1 MRQVFLAL
9 AILLPRPLMSQAS
22 PLAPS
27 PAQQLEPGKILPTV
41 QCVAHPEQ
49 SYALYLPSKYSR
61 DRRWAIVISSDPAA
75 RGTVPLELQKNAAE
89 QLGYVLAA
97 SNNSRNGPWK
107 PRLEATDELLN
118 DVRARLSIDTRRVYF
133 AGFSGGARV
142 SSQIALLCK
151 CAAGVLL
158 SGAGFSRGQSPR
170 ADTSFPVFS
179 AIGTLDFNYSEM
191 IPLQDSLRKA
201 GYPYWLRIFEG
212 THQWPPSEVMEE
224 ALAWF
229 RIQAMKTL
237 REPRD
242 QSFIEFQ
249 FSKALARASAFVQSG
264 DLLDAWR
271 EYLQIAAT
279 YDTLVDVSSIHE
291 KAETIGKEKA
301 VRDAAKRERN
311 QFEEQVR
318 LSDDI
323 TTHLAS
329 LPEHDENQL
338 ESDRELQ
345 EQISRLRRNA
355 DQEKHPEKAVVYKRA
370 LAGVFVGAMES
381 GNAFLDEKKFDLAI
395 RAYDVAS
402 QARPDSEWAWE
413 QLAIARALAGQRK
426 EAISALRRARD
437 LAADKTAFEEWLKRE
452 HGFDRLR
459 PSPEFQSLLR
469 RN

>member
-1 MRQVFLAL
+1 
-9 AILLPRPLMSQAS
+9 
-22 PLAPS
+22 
-27 PAQQLEPGKILPTV
+27 
-41 QCVAHPEQ
+41 VAHPEQ

-107 PRLEATDELLN
+107 PRLEATDALLN
-118 DVRARLSIDTRRVYF
+118 DVQARLSIDTRRVYF

-158 SGAGFSRGQSPR
+158 GGAGFSRGQSPL

-249 FSKALARASAFVQSG
+249 FSKALARASAFLQSG

-279 YDTLVDVSSIHE
+279 YDALVDVSSIHE

-338 ESDRELQ
+338 EPDRELQ

-381 GNAFLDEKKFDLAI
+381 GNASLDEKKLDLAI

-413 QLAIARALAGQRK
+413 QLAVARALAGKRK
-426 EAISALRRARD
+426 ESITALRRAGG
-437 LAADKTAFEEWLKRE
+437 LVADKAAFQQWLQAE
-452 HGFDRLR
+452 HAFDPLR
-459 PSPEFQSLLR
+459 VSSDFQNLS
-469 RN
+469 NGQ